1 VAAAISGISL
11 TTFSSGTLHSSGRRK
26 KADGDW
32 RGQMGWDLQ
41 LTVDRRLAS
50 PLHEQVRTQIVGM
63 IKTGML
69 GPGVRLPSSRRLADD
84 LNVARS
90 VVVEAYQQLVAE
102 GYLTS
107 ASRSGTSVSK
117 LARSSTGTTTR
128 GAYKSRNDR
137 TVPVWDLRIGLA
149 DVSGFPR
156 GAWLACLQQVLQN
169 AAAAHLGYPPLTG
182 TAQLREELAAY
193 LGRVRAVRTVPEHV
207 MITAGFV
214 QGLSLLCSMLHSIGH
229 ETIGVEDPGDPDQRR
244 FIKGVGLRTIP
255 VPVDNEGAD
264 VHALAASGTRAV
276 LLTPVRQFP
285 TGVVLS
291 AARREAL
298 VRWAERVDAVIIE
311 DDHDGELW
319 FDTNMRP
326 PSVQGL
332 APQQVVYGSSASRT
346 LAPGL
351 RLGWLAVPPALMP
364 ALLKVR
370 ERQDLGE
377 STIDQLTYAEF
388 IHTGR
393 LDRHLRQMRKRYR
406 ERFDTF
412 ARTLQTCLP
421 EATVSGAAAGLHSF
435 VKLPPTTD
443 EQAVVHAA
451 GQRGIQVY
459 GASHFAFD
467 RPAPKP
473 GLVIG
478 YATHS
483 CGALARAITV
493 LAETVRS
500 SGISRRRQPSVVSRE
515 RFAPRVRTAG

>member
-1 VAAAISGISL
+1 
-11 TTFSSGTLHSSGRRK
+11 
-26 KADGDW
+26 
-32 RGQMGWDLQ
+32 MGWDLQ

-50 PLHEQVRTQIVGM
+50 PLHEQVRTQIVRM

-107 ASRSGTSVSK
+107 TSRSGTSVSK
-117 LARSSTGTTTR
+117 LARSSTGTATP

-137 TVPVWDLRIGLA
+137 TVPVLWDLRIGLA

-156 GAWLACLQQVLQN
+156 SAWLACLQQVLQT
-169 AAAAHLGYPPLTG
+169 ATAAHLSYPPLTG
-182 TAQLREELAAY
+182 TPQLREELAAY
-193 LGRVRAVRTVPEHV
+193 LGRVRAVRTVPEHL
-207 MITAGFV
+207 MITASFA

-229 ETIGVEDPGDPDQRR
+229 KTIGVEDPGDPDQRR
-244 FIKGVGLRTIP
+244 FIEGVGLRTIP

-264 VHALAASGTRAV
+264 VHALAASGTRAA
-276 LLTPVRQFP
+276 LLTPARQFP

-298 VRWAERVDAVIIE
+298 VRWAERVNAVVIE

-319 FDTNMRP
+319 FDTTMRP

-332 APQQVVYGSSASRT
+332 APERVVYGSSTSRT

-351 RLGWLAVPPALMP
+351 RLGWLAMPPALIP

-377 STIDQLTYAEF
+377 STIDQLAYAEF
-388 IHTGR
+388 ILTGR
-393 LDRHLRQMRKRYR
+393 LDRHLRQTRKRYR
-406 ERFDTF
+406 ERFDTLV
-412 ARTLQTCLP
+412 RTLQTCLP
-421 EATVSGAAAGLHSF
+421 EATVSGSAAGLHSF

-451 GQRGIQVY
+451 SQRGIQVY

-483 CGALARAITV
+483 CGALARAVTV
-493 LAETVRS
+493 LAETIRS
-500 SGISRRRQPSVVSRE
+500 SGISRRRQPSVVSQQ
-515 RFAPRVRTAG
+515 RFAPRARTAG